1 MNKNKFL
8 LGVDGGNTKTDY
20 FLFTTD
26 GQFYDAIRMGTC
38 SHEALKDS
46 YAGTKRVMG
55 EHLATLFE
63 RHNISIDDIEAAAF
77 GLAGADIASQK
88 KELNRVISELGFKKF
103 QLENDGILGVKAASP
118 NGKGI
123 CSINGTG
130 TVTVG
135 VDDRGQFLQVGGV
148 GYISGDEAGGSFIV
162 RRTYQAVYDSFYR
175 LGKKTILAK
184 VLMDRFQI
192 PSNELFLDYI
202 VHAYEQKSFGSTEII
217 KMVFQAANDG
227 DEVAIEILEQVGLNL
242 ARSTAGC
249 INNLHFDSEVNVVLA
264 GSVWSKATAPH
275 MQNFFMN
282 FVSQNVKP
290 KCVFHVLNASPA
302 SGAVIWA
309 MEIASGSYPSY
320 EVRED
325 IIRQVALAGE
335 QLPKT

>member
-1 MNKNKFL
+1 MKKNSYL

-26 GQFYDAIRMGTC
+26 GHFVDAIRKGTC

-46 YAGTKRVMG
+46 YAGTKRVMS
-55 EHLATLFE
+55 EHLSELFA
-63 RHNISIDDIEAAAF
+63 RNNITIDDISAAAF
-77 GLAGADIASQK
+77 GLAGADIATQK
-88 KELNRVISELGFKKF
+88 KELNRVISELGFKAFK
-103 QLENDGILGVKAASP
+103 LENDGILGVKAASP
-118 NGKGI
+118 NGKGV

-135 VDDRGQFLQVGGV
+135 VDDDGKFLQVGGV

-162 RRTYQAVYDSFYR
+162 RRTYQAVYDSIYR
-175 LGKKTILAK
+175 LGQDT
-184 VLMDRFQI
+184 VLKPRLMERFQI
-192 PSNELFLDYI
+192 PNDELFLDYI

-217 KMVFQAANDG
+217 KMVFQAANEG
-227 DEVAIEILEQVGLNL
+227 DEVAIDILEQVGTNL

-249 INNLHFDSEVNVVLA
+249 INHLHFEEVVNIVLA

-275 MQNFFMN
+275 MQKKFEEI
-282 FVSQNVKP
+282 VSSNVQP
-290 KCVFHVLNASPA
+290 KCAFHVLNASPA

-309 MEIASGSYPSY
+309 MEIANGTYPSY
-320 EVRED
+320 EVRQA
-325 IIRQVALAGE
+325 IIKEVELAGE

>member
-1 MNKNKFL
+1 MKKNSYL

-26 GQFYDAIRMGTC
+26 GHFVDAIRKGTC

-46 YAGTKRVMG
+46 YAGTKRVMS
-55 EHLATLFE
+55 EHLSELFA
-63 RHNISIDDIEAAAF
+63 RNNITIDDISAAAF
-77 GLAGADIASQK
+77 GLAGADITTQK
-88 KELNRVISELGFKKF
+88 EELNRVITEIGFKSYK
-103 QLENDGILGVKAASP
+103 LENDGLLGVKAASP
-118 NGKGI
+118 NGKGV

-135 VDDRGQFLQVGGV
+135 VDDLGHFLQVGGV

-162 RRTYQAVYDSFYR
+162 RRTYQAVYDAIYR
-175 LGKKTILAK
+175 LGEAT
-184 VLMDRFQI
+184 VLQQRLMERFQI
-192 PSNELFLDYI
+192 PSEELFLDYI

-227 DEVAIEILEQVGLNL
+227 DHVAIKILEQVGMNL

-249 INNLHFDSEVNVVLA
+249 INHLHFDETVNVVLA
-264 GSVWSKATAPH
+264 GSVWAKATAPH
-275 MQNFFMN
+275 MQQIFET
-282 FVSQNVKP
+282 FVSKNVKP
-290 KCVFHVLNASPA
+290 RCAFHILNASPA

-309 MEIASGSYPSY
+309 MEIANGTYPSY
-320 EVRED
+320 EVRQA
-325 IIRQVALAGE
+325 IIKEVELAGE